1 EARARPRGQQARADR
16 HRGSG
21 GGEGRWQ
28 VSDAAEILVVDLRA
42 EECVLRRDQWSPH
55 LRRDPAK
62 FRGVVL
68 HQWASHVGTEARLRA
83 KHGGEAQALARRGP
97 HAPYTISAG
106 VTLVTGEPVVSL
118 AHPRERYTYASD
130 SASAEFVSVGIM
142 GRFPFEE
149 EDRSEPRDTALTP
162 ALFAAVNRA
171 LSEALAMLPGGGP
184 WPLITHR
191 QSINGPRD
199 HVLCPGEASIILALA
214 SSAVRDGLL
223 VPDPD
228 MLVLPEWGKA
238 WPASWRR
245 HLAVAR
251 PDVADASA

>member
-1 EARARPRGQQARADR
+1 MTAPPADIF
-16 HRGSG
+16 
-21 GGEGRWQ
+21 
-28 VSDAAEILVVDLRA
+28 VPPVLVVDLRG
-42 EECVLRRDQWSPH
+42 EPCVLRRDQWSPH
-55 LRRDPAK
+55 LRRDPSR

-83 KHGGEAQALARRGP
+83 KYKGEAGALARRGQ
-97 HAPYTISAG
+97 HAPYAISCG
-106 VTLVTGEPVVSL
+106 VGLVTGEAVVSL
-118 AHPRERYTYASD
+118 AHPPERYTYASD
-130 SASAEFVSVGIM
+130 SACAEFVSVGIM

-149 EDRSEPRDTALTP
+149 DDRVEPRDTALTL

-171 LSEALAMLPGGGP
+171 LSEAVAMLPGDGP

-199 HVLCPGEASIILALA
+199 HVLCPGEASVVLAVA

-228 MLVLPEWGKA
+228 YVVLPDWGRP

-245 HLAVAR
+245 HLNNERCAPSVSSGAATSF
-251 PDVADASA
+251 DSLVV